1 MYIYVIPSNKMSYY
15 SKYNKNNKKLCFK
28 QKLSAR
34 VFLSFI
40 DCLQTSWQHQLIKV
54 QRGSTVKTAV
64 KHKSFTFNLAPG

>member
-40 DCLQTSWQHQLIKV
+40 DCLQTSWQHQLNRV
-54 QRGSTVKTAV
+54 QRGSAV
-64 KHKSFTFNLAPG
+64 KAAV